1 MARLSSRW
9 QDLRLLYGDTRSM
22 CRFSLLV
29 VNDDSRAEDT
39 PQAIDRLQAVAGN
52 GHICVT
58 SVLETDELLL
68 LVTRRLMMGGI
79 FWQRKACRK
88 KCKYGEQS
96 VKVVTAPEGQE
107 VTRSAARVLLPA
119 TLTACLVFA
128 RLLLL

>member
-1 MARLSSRW
+1 MEIRPRGRAHQILHGQAALVARLSSRW

-22 CRFSLLV
+22 CSPAFSPRR
-29 VNDDSRAEDT
+29 NDDSRAEDT

-58 SVLETDELLL
+58 CVLETDELLL

-88 KCKYGEQS
+88 TK
-96 VKVVTAPEGQE
+96 
-107 VTRSAARVLLPA
+107 
-119 TLTACLVFA
+119 
-128 RLLLL
+128 

>member
-1 MARLSSRW
+1 MLDAGRCESGLAVEELVWRSVPVGGLIRSSMGEAALVARLSSRW

-88 KCKYGEQS
+88 TK
-96 VKVVTAPEGQE
+96 
-107 VTRSAARVLLPA
+107 
-119 TLTACLVFA
+119 
-128 RLLLL
+128 